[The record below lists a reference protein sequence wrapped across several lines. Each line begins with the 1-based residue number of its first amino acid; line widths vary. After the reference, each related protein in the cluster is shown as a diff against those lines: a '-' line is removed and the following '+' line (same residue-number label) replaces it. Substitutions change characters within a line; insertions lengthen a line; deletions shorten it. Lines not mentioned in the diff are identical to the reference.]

1 MLVDTEA
8 GFDFPQLVISGNN
21 ILSVQIVCIMDQDS
35 MKAIPL
41 GCVFDPGLV
50 NRNIASVG
58 ERQETTIPTTAEV
71 RRLAAALELFLLLID
86 CLVALVCIV
95 SDAGGRLGRDDP
107 GPFVLN
113 DLVPPLFTLVVG
125 AVPRPRL
132 GPFLAKGPGSQDRR
146 GGFHAV
152 TEGIRKALVAQH
164 LLIVFAEHAGI
175 HHNHNPGD
183 IETLF
188 QRLKGHRQRMALPY
202 IAREQLIPTG

>member
-1 MLVDTEA
+1 
-8 GFDFPQLVISGNN
+8 
-21 ILSVQIVCIMDQDS
+21 

-58 ERQETTIPTTAEV
+58 ERQETTIPTTAEA

-132 GPFLAKGPGSQDRR
+132 GPFLAKDPGSQDRR

-152 TEGIRKALVAQH
+152 AEDISKALVAQH
-164 LLIVFAEHAGI
+164 LLVFLLSMPTSTTTIILVISKRFSSASRPTANVWPSHVLPGNNSYQRAEHFTVICSLQAIEFI
-175 HHNHNPGD
+175 HCRSNWQP
-183 IETLF
+183 
-188 QRLKGHRQRMALPY
+188 
-202 IAREQLIPTG
+202 